1 MINSYKSKLVDK
13 IDMVYLHGVIYVQ
26 MDGLSRLIHQKV
38 GSTVVF
44 QAATHLNDEVV
55 QKQTQVDQV
64 DCDGLV

>member
-55 QKQTQVDQV
+55 QK
-64 DCDGLV
+64 